1 MDGIDRMTLELLMNK
16 TQYTKYLAIQD
27 PNKYNEVKEH
37 QSKVE
42 RYMDTIMEITEEYCA
57 NHTKQNSNELD
68 DAFRDYAKSCIRFIE
83 MKAMEQPFKAKE
95 EDGDVMFEHVVQPIA
110 HSLWGKATQKQGER
124 KEPTV

>member
-1 MDGIDRMTLELLMNK
+1 MDDIDRMTLELFMNK
-16 TQYTKYLAIQD
+16 TQYIKYLAIQD
-27 PNKYNEVKEH
+27 PNKYSEVKEH

-42 RYMDTIMEITEEYCA
+42 QYMDTIMEITAEYCE

-110 HSLWGKATQKQGER
+110 HSLWGKATRKQA
-124 KEPTV
+124 